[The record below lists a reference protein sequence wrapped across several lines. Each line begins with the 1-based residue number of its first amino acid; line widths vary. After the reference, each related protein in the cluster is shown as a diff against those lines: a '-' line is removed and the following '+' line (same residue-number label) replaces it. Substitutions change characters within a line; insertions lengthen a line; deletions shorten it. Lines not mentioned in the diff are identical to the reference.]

1 MKYLKIFTISVL
13 LITYSNLVLAAD
25 IYFIDMKKILNESKA
40 GKSAQNFLKKK
51 FDSESKKFE
60 NEASVLKKQETDL
73 IAKKKLVSPE
83 EYKKTLSDLRNKSL
97 DYQKRKRKSQNELVQ
112 KKNEARTKLISATNP
127 ILKKYMSEN
136 KIEMVVDKK
145 YILLANSNF
154 ELTDVIL
161 KILDKEVKSIN
172 LN

>member
-60 NEASVLKKQETDL
+60 KEASVLKKQETDL

-83 EYKKTLSDLRNKSL
+83 EYKKTLSDLRKKSL
-97 DYQKRKRKSQNELVQ
+97 DYQKRKRKSQNEWVQ

-154 ELTDVIL
+154 ELTGKIL

-172 LN
+172 LK

>member
-60 NEASVLKKQETDL
+60 KEASVLKKQETDL
-73 IAKKKLVSPE
+73 IAKKK
-83 EYKKTLSDLRNKSL
+83 TC
-97 DYQKRKRKSQNELVQ
+97 
-112 KKNEARTKLISATNP
+112 ISRR
-127 ILKKYMSEN
+127 
-136 KIEMVVDKK
+136 V
-145 YILLANSNF
+145 
-154 ELTDVIL
+154 
-161 KILDKEVKSIN
+161 
-172 LN
+172 

>member
-51 FDSESKKFE
+51 FDSESKKLE
-60 NEASVLKKQETDL
+60 KEASVLKKQETDL

-97 DYQKRKRKSQNELVQ
+97 DYQKRKRKSQNEWVQ

>member
-60 NEASVLKKQETDL
+60 KEASVLKKQETDL

-97 DYQKRKRKSQNELVQ
+97 DYQKRKRKSQNEWVQ

-127 ILKKYMSEN
+127 ILQKYMSEN